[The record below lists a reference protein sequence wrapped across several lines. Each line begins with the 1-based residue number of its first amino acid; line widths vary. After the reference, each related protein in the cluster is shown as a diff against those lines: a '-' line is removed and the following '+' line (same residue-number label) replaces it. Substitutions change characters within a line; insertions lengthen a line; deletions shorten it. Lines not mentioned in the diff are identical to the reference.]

1 MLQLFDSIRKRK
13 ARIAVMI
20 VAALVCSLLGGFTA
34 APMAKAEET
43 GEEIYT
49 PDRVDL
55 IAPVEGAVFLEE
67 KDVLTG
73 LEVTET
79 TTDSI
84 TVAWD
89 EMPGMTSYL
98 VYYYDFEKSIRG
110 KTEKPVMNF
119 ISQCVPIVSQAENR
133 ATLQNRFTRLP
144 GRKHLRH
151 FQS

>member
-55 IAPVEGAVFLEE
+55 IAPVEGC
-67 KDVLTG
+67 
-73 LEVTET
+73 
-79 TTDSI
+79 I
-84 TVAWD
+84 I
-89 EMPGMTSYL
+89 M
-98 VYYYDFEKSIRG
+98 I
-110 KTEKPVMNF
+110 
-119 ISQCVPIVSQAENR
+119 
-133 ATLQNRFTRLP
+133 
-144 GRKHLRH
+144 LRSLLM
-151 FQS
+151 FF